1 MRRDPFYVERARE
14 LRRDMNEAEKRI
26 WYRVRANRLGGHRFR
41 RQYPMGQYIVD
52 FVCLRSRLVV
62 EIDGETHGDDRAERN
77 DARRAAWIEARGF
90 RVMRLWNDY
99 VLNHTDEAVESILDV
114 LTELGSPSSVP
125 A

>member
-1 MRRDPFYVERARE
+1 MRRDPFYVERARQ
-14 LRRDMNEAEKRI
+14 LRQEMNDAEKRI

-62 EIDGETHGDDRAERN
+62 EIDGESHGHDAAERK
-77 DARRAAWIEARGF
+77 DAQRAAWIEGRGF
-90 RVMRLWNDY
+90 RVIRLRNDY
-99 VLNHTDEAVESILDV
+99 VLNHTDEAIESIFNALK
-114 LTELGSPSSVP
+114 ELGSPSSVP